1 MNATHEHRSEP
12 AWLSK
17 ALRLIT
23 NVHQGEAVTALL
35 LTANV
40 FLLLSAYYVIK
51 PVREALILDMASGA
65 EYKSYMSAVIAVSLF
80 ALVPVYGKLVDRL
93 TRIKLM
99 IGVSLA
105 FAAQLVLFC
114 VLAAIPSLNDKLGLI
129 FYAWVGVF
137 NVMVV
142 AQFWGFANDLYDK
155 EQGERL
161 FPMVA
166 LGSGFGAAAGAAL
179 AEPLF
184 KRLGVPSMLLL
195 AAGLLVGC
203 AGLYFW
209 IEAREATAQNAAGPP
224 DEKPAGPPKDKRGGF
239 QLVMSHRYLLLLAL
253 FALTYNW
260 VNSNG
265 EYMLS
270 KLLKEDVARAVERGE
285 IQASDVRN
293 TLGAAYANFYF
304 YVNLVGVLVQM
315 FLVSRLVSWFKLPK
329 VFLFMPVLALCN
341 AAVVAFLPIV
351 SLVKAGKT
359 AENATDYSLN
369 NTLRQMLWL
378 VTSPEMKYKAK
389 QVVDTFCVRI
399 GDVCSAVAV
408 YLVIDVMQ
416 LSVQRFAWV
425 SLVLGVVWLL
435 LALAIGRR
443 YEQGG
448 EGKEQPA

>member
-1 MNATHEHRSEP
+1 
-12 AWLSK
+12 
-17 ALRLIT
+17 
-23 NVHQGEAVTALL
+23 VHPGEAVTALL

-51 PVREALILDMASGA
+51 PVREALILDMPSGA
-65 EYKSYMSAVIAVSLF
+65 EYKSYMSGVIAISLF
-80 ALVPVYGKLVDRL
+80 ALVPLYGKLVDSL

-105 FAAQLVLFC
+105 FAAQLVLFS
-114 VLAAIPSLNDKLGLI
+114 VAGAVPGLSSKLGLI

-142 AQFWGFANDLYDK
+142 AQFWGFANDLYAK

-203 AGLYFW
+203 AGLYFV
-209 IEAREATAQNAAGPP
+209 IELREATAKKAAAK
-224 DEKPAGPPKDKRGGF
+224 DDKPAAEKDKRGGF
-239 QLVMSHRYLLLLAL
+239 QLVLSHRYLLLLAL

-270 KLLKEDVARAVERGE
+270 KLLKADVMAAVQRGE
-285 IQASDVRN
+285 IKASDVRN

-341 AAVVAFLPIV
+341 AAVVAFIPIV

-359 AENATDYSLN
+359 AENAIDYSLN

-378 VTSPEMKYKAK
+378 VTSPQMKYKAK

-399 GDVCSAVAV
+399 GDVCSALAV
-408 YLVIDVMQ
+408 YLVIDVMK

-425 SLVLGVVWLL
+425 SLLLGVIWLV
-435 LALAIGRR
+435 LAIAIGRR
-443 YEQGG
+443 YEAGGESG
-448 EGKEQPA
+448 EGKEQKA

>member
-1 MNATHEHRSEP
+1 LNAPPNQRSEP
-12 AWLSK
+12 AWLAQ
-17 ALRLIT
+17 ALRLISD
-23 NVHQGEAVTALL
+23 VHRGEAVTVLL
-35 LTANV
+35 LTLNV

-65 EYKSYMSAVIAVSLF
+65 EYKSYMSGVIAISLF
-80 ALVPVYGKLVDRL
+80 VLVPLYGKLVDRL
-93 TRIKLM
+93 TRSKLM

-105 FAAQLVLFC
+105 FAAQLGLFC
-114 VLAAIPSLNDKLGLI
+114 LLASLPSLSDKLGLI

-161 FPMVA
+161 FPVVA
-166 LGSGFGAAAGAAL
+166 LGSGCGAVAGAAV
-179 AEPLF
+179 AEPLIR
-184 KRLGVPSMLLL
+184 RLGVPSMLLL
-195 AAGLLVGC
+195 AAGLLVSC

-209 IEAREATAQNAAGPP
+209 LELRESSAKRGGAKP
-224 DEKPAGPPKDKRGGF
+224 DEPQASSDKRGGF
-239 QLVMSHRYLLLLAL
+239 QLVLSHRYLLLLAL
-253 FALTYNW
+253 FALVYNW

-270 KLLKEDVARAVERGE
+270 KLLKAGVAAAVQRGE
-285 IQASDVRN
+285 IKPNEVRD

-304 YVNLVGVLVQM
+304 YVNLVGVLVQV
-315 FLVSRLVSWFKLPK
+315 FLVSRLVAWFKLPK
-329 VFLFMPVLALCN
+329 VFLFLPVLAICN
-341 AAVVAFLPIV
+341 ALVVGFMPIV
-351 SLVKAGKT
+351 ALVKAGKT

-378 VTSPEMKYKAK
+378 VTSPQMKYKAK

-399 GDVCSAVAV
+399 GDMCSALAV
-408 YLVIDVMQ
+408 YLVIDRLQ

-425 SLVLGVVWLL
+425 SIVLGVIWLL
-435 LALAIGRR
+435 LALAIGRH
-443 YEQGG
+443 YEHGG
-448 EGKEQPA
+448 ASSEQTA